1 MFCCL
6 FKFLRWPTIT
16 VSGYM
21 PAHVLSL
28 KSNCMHLCWWYF
40 CLCCWNHR
48 ESVGLNSI
56 FCRLNPHFCWVNVH
70 LACLN
75 PQSWPV
81 KSAKNPIFGCEIPEI
96 PGATPT
102 SHVTQ
107 SLWQPLHAVTAEDHV
122 QVHRLPCV
130 KWGLESAK
138 TRGLD
143 KWFTLVSPV
152 LFVYRS
158 HEPWTV
164 YIYCVYIY
172 IINS

>member
-1 MFCCL
+1 MSIL
-6 FKFLRWPTIT
+6 AASI
-16 VSGYM
+16 
-21 PAHVLSL
+21 LSL
-28 KSNCMHLCWWYF
+28 GQW
-40 CLCCWNHR
+40 
-48 ESVGLNSI
+48 
-56 FCRLNPHFCWVNVH
+56 
-70 LACLN
+70 N
-75 PQSWPV
+75 PQ
-81 KSAKNPIFGCEIPEI
+81 KKTIFGCEIPEI

-107 SLWQPLHAVTAEDHV
+107 SLLQPLHTVTAEDHV

-143 KWFTLVSPV
+143 KWCTPVSPV

-164 YIYCVYIY
+164 Y
-172 IINS
+172 